1 MSQARPLLPQALS
14 PASFAAFGQVIS
26 ISAGGPPLS
35 INDGTAL
42 RFDALALVQT
52 DAAGRAGLSLFR
64 AQPRSLPFR
73 LQRLERHPLGSQAF
87 MPLHPDT
94 RYVVVVA
101 AADRLP
107 VAFLADGGCGVN
119 LARGVWHHPL
129 IALDRS
135 ADFLVVDRIGP
146 GSNCEEVELAGGP
159 WEIGSVN

>member
-1 MSQARPLLPQALS
+1 MSEARPLLPQALT
-14 PASFAAFGQVIS
+14 PAAFAAFGQVIS
-26 ISAGGPPLS
+26 VSAGGQPLS

-42 RFDALALVQT
+42 RFEALALVDT
-52 DAAGRAGLSLFR
+52 DTQGRAGLSLFR

-87 MPLHPDT
+87 MPLDPGT

-101 AADRLP
+101 GADRLP
-107 VAFLADGGCGVN
+107 VAFLVEGGSGVN

-129 IALDRS
+129 ITLDRR

-146 GSNCEEVELAGGP
+146 GSNCEEDKLAGGP
-159 WEIGSVN
+159 WQIPDFG